1 MTSEQSKQLK
11 VGTRVCFDGD
21 QADRGTVTA
30 NQARYV
36 TIKWDDG
43 HESFTGHNEM
53 QRAELVSIRKL
64 KRD

>member
-1 MTSEQSKQLK
+1 MTGDESRQLK
-11 VGTRVCFDGD
+11 VGTRVYFNGD
-21 QADRGTVTA
+21 QADRGMVTA

-53 QRAELVSIRKL
+53 QRVEPVQGRKL
-64 KRD
+64 KS